1 MKRPLACEKRKFGLV
16 PVHAAA
22 HSAAKGE
29 SRVSDKPKKSY
40 DELRSARWFAP
51 DDLRSMGHRSRARQM
66 GLSDEDWAGKPV
78 IAIINTWSDLSPCHH
93 HLRDRA
99 EWVKRGILQAG
110 GMPAELPVHDFS
122 EQFLKPTSM
131 LYRNMGA
138 MEVEETL
145 RSHPVDGAVLLGGC
159 DKSTPALIM
168 GAISM
173 GIPFIFMPA
182 GAMLRGNYAGQ
193 KLGSGTDVW
202 KYWDERR
209 AGTIGKTEW
218 DGVES
223 GIARSY
229 GTCMT
234 MGTASTMM
242 SIAEGFGLTL
252 PGASSIPA
260 PDAAHKR
267 MAAACGRRA
276 VDMVWEDL
284 TPDKIITRAATRNAT
299 AVAMATGCSTNAI
312 IHLIAMARRAGIEW
326 GLDDLD
332 TVGREVPVLANL
344 RPSGTEYLMEDF
356 FYAGGL
362 PALMKELGDQLDL
375 SATTVTGKTMG
386 DGIENAVNYND
397 DVIRPLSN
405 PVYHE
410 GSLAVLRGNLA
421 PDGAVIKPAACDPKF
436 HTHSGPAIVADSYD
450 DLKKIINDENY
461 PMTPEHVLV
470 LRNAGP
476 QGGPG
481 MPEWGMIP
489 MPKALLK
496 DGHRDMV
503 RLSDARMSGTSYGA
517 CILHVAP
524 EAFIGGPLALIET
537 GDIITLDV
545 PGRVLSVNL
554 TEAEM
559 EARRANWVAP
569 EPRYERG
576 YGYMFSK
583 HVEQADK
590 GCDFDF
596 LKTEFGA
603 PVSEPE
609 IN

>member
-1 MKRPLACEKRKFGLV
+1 M
-16 PVHAAA
+16 
-22 HSAAKGE
+22 
-29 SRVSDKPKKSY
+29 PKTPE
-40 DELRSARWFAP
+40 ELRSARWFAP
-51 DDLRSMGHRSRARQM
+51 DDLRSMGHRSRAMQM
-66 GLSDEDWAGKPV
+66 GLDGADWEGKPV

-99 EWVKRGILQAG
+99 EHVKRGVLQAG
-110 GMPAELPVHDFS
+110 GMPVEMPVHSFS

-138 MEVEETL
+138 LEVEETL
-145 RSHPVDGAVLLGGC
+145 RAHPIDGAVLLGGC

-168 GAISM
+168 GAVSM
-173 GIPFIFMPA
+173 GLPFIFLPA

-193 KLGSGTDVW
+193 TLGSGTDVW

-209 AGTIGKTEW
+209 AGTISKQEW
-218 DGVES
+218 DGVQG

-242 SIAEGFGLTL
+242 SIAEAWGLTL
-252 PGASSIPA
+252 PGASAIPA
-260 PDAAHKR
+260 PDAGHKR
-267 MAAACGRRA
+267 MAAACGRRI

-284 TPDKIITRAATRNAT
+284 TPAQIMTWQSTRNAVT
-299 AVAMATGCSTNAI
+299 VAMATGCSTNAI
-312 IHLIAMARRAGIEW
+312 IHLIAMARRAGI
-326 GLDDLD
+326 GLTLD
-332 TVGREVPVLANL
+332 HLDEIGHTTPVLANI
-344 RPSGTEYLMEDF
+344 RPSGKQYLMEDF

-362 PALMKELGDQLDL
+362 PALMMELGDMLEL
-375 SATTVTGKTMG
+375 SATTVNRRTLG
-386 DGIENAVNYND
+386 DNIAGAVNYND

-421 PDGAVIKPAACDPKF
+421 PDGAVIKPAAMDPRFQK
-436 HTHSGPAIVADSYD
+436 HKGPAIVADSYAA
-450 DLKKIINDENY
+450 LKEIINDENY
-461 PMTPEHVLV
+461 PMTPDHVLV

-496 DGHRDMV
+496 QGHRDMM

-517 CILHVAP
+517 CVLHVAP

-537 GDIITLDV
+537 GDIIEMDIPNRTLN
-545 PGRVLSVNL
+545 VLLSD
-554 TEAEM
+554 AELA
-559 EARRANWVAP
+559 ARRAKWAP
-569 EPRYERG
+569 PAPRYERG
-576 YGYMFSK
+576 YGRMFSQ
-583 HVEQADK
+583 HVEQADR

-596 LKTEFGA
+596 LRTDFGA
-603 PVSEPE
+603 PVPEPE

>member
-1 MKRPLACEKRKFGLV
+1 MSK
-16 PVHAAA
+16 
-22 HSAAKGE
+22 
-29 SRVSDKPKKSY
+29 KPE
-40 DELRSARWFAP
+40 DLRSARWFAP
-51 DDLRSMGHRSRARQM
+51 DDLRSMGHRSRAMQM
-66 GLSDEDWAGKPV
+66 GLDRADWEGKPV

-99 EWVKRGILQAG
+99 EFVKKGVWQAG
-110 GMPAELPVHDFS
+110 GMPVEMPVHSFS

-138 MEVEETL
+138 LEVEETL
-145 RSHPVDGAVLLGGC
+145 RAHPIDGAVLMGGC
-159 DKSTPALIM
+159 DKSTPALVM
-168 GAISM
+168 GAVSM
-173 GIPFIFMPA
+173 GLPFIFLPA
-182 GAMLRGNYAGQ
+182 GAMLRGNYAGE

-218 DGVES
+218 DGVQG

-242 SIAEGFGLTL
+242 SIADAWGLTL

-260 PDAAHKR
+260 PDAGHKR
-267 MAAACGRRA
+267 MAASCGRRI
-276 VDMVWEDL
+276 VEMVWEDL
-284 TPDKIITRAATRNAT
+284 TPDRIMTEASTRNAVT
-299 AVAMATGCSTNAI
+299 VAMATGCSTNAI
-312 IHLIAMARRAGIEW
+312 IHLIAMARRAGVPL

-332 TVGREVPVLANL
+332 AIGRTTPVIANI
-344 RPSGTEYLMEDF
+344 RPSGKDYLMEDF

-362 PALMKELGDQLDL
+362 PALMRELGDKLEL
-375 SATTVTGKTMG
+375 SAINVTGKTLG
-386 DGIENAVNYND
+386 DCIAEARNFND

-421 PDGAVIKPAACDPKF
+421 PDGAVIKPAAMDARFLK
-436 HTHSGPAIVADSYD
+436 HSGPAIVADSYAE
-450 DLKKIINDENY
+450 LKKIVNDEDY
-461 PMTPEHVLV
+461 PMTPDHVLV

-496 DGHRDMV
+496 QGDRDML

-524 EAFIGGPLALIET
+524 EAFVGGPLALIET
-537 GDIITLDV
+537 GDIIEIDV
-545 PGRVLSVNL
+545 PNRSLEVRLDA
-554 TEAEM
+554 AEL
-559 EARRANWVAP
+559 ATRRARWTPP

-576 YGYMFSK
+576 YGWIFAK

-596 LKTEFGA
+596 LRRDFGG
-603 PVSEPE
+603 PVPEPE

>member
-1 MKRPLACEKRKFGLV
+1 MTK
-16 PVHAAA
+16 
-22 HSAAKGE
+22 
-29 SRVSDKPKKSY
+29 KPQ
-40 DELRSARWFAP
+40 DLRSARWFAP
-51 DDLRSMGHRSRARQM
+51 DDLRSMGHRSRAMQM
-66 GLSDEDWAGKPV
+66 GMDGEDWEGKPV

-99 EWVKRGILQAG
+99 EFVKKGVYQAG
-110 GMPAELPVHDFS
+110 GTPVEMPVHSFS

-138 MEVEETL
+138 LEVEETL
-145 RSHPVDGAVLLGGC
+145 RAHPIDGAVLLGGC
-159 DKSTPALIM
+159 DKSTPALVM
-168 GAISM
+168 GAVSM
-173 GIPFIFMPA
+173 GLPFIFMPA

-193 KLGSGTDVW
+193 TLGSGTDVW

-209 AGTIGKTEW
+209 AGTIGKEQW
-218 DGVES
+218 DGVQG

-242 SIAEGFGLTL
+242 SIAEGWGLTL
-252 PGASSIPA
+252 PGASAIPA
-260 PDAAHKR
+260 PDAGHKR
-267 MAAACGRRA
+267 MATACGRRA
-276 VDMVWEDL
+276 VEMVWEDL
-284 TPDKIITRAATRNAT
+284 TPDRIMTWASTRNAVR
-299 AVAMATGCSTNAI
+299 VAMATGCSTNAI
-312 IHLIAMARRAGIEW
+312 IHMIAMARRAGVELT
-326 GLDDLD
+326 LDHLD
-332 TVGREVPVLANL
+332 EIGRETPVIANI
-344 RPSGTEYLMEDF
+344 RPSGKEYLMEDF

-362 PALMKELGDQLDL
+362 PALMKELGDALDL
-375 SATTVTGKTMG
+375 TALTVNGKTIG
-386 DGIENAVNYND
+386 ENIAPAINYND

-421 PDGAVIKPAACDPKF
+421 PDGAVIKPAAMDPKF
-436 HTHSGPAIVADSYD
+436 QTHRGPAIVADSYAQ
-450 DLKKIINDENY
+450 LKEIINDEDY
-461 PMTPEHVLV
+461 PMTSDHVLV

-496 DGHRDMV
+496 QGHRDML

-517 CILHVAP
+517 CVLHVAP
-524 EAFIGGPLALIET
+524 EAFVGGPLALIET
-537 GDIITLDV
+537 GDTIEVDV
-545 PGRVLSVNL
+545 PNRSLRVDL
-554 TEAEM
+554 TEAEL
-559 EARRANWVAP
+559 ADRRAKWQPAA
-569 EPRYERG
+569 PRYERG
-576 YGYMFSK
+576 YGKLFSQ

-596 LKTEFGA
+596 LRSDAGA
-603 PVSEPE
+603 PEPEPE

>member
-1 MKRPLACEKRKFGLV
+1 MTK
-16 PVHAAA
+16 
-22 HSAAKGE
+22 
-29 SRVSDKPKKSY
+29 KPE
-40 DELRSARWFAP
+40 DLRSARWFAP
-51 DDLRSMGHRSRARQM
+51 DDLRSMGHRSRAMQM
-66 GLSDEDWAGKPV
+66 GLDGEDWTGKPV
-78 IAIINTWSDLSPCHH
+78 IAVINTWSDLSPCHH

-99 EWVKRGILQAG
+99 EFVKRGVLQAG
-110 GMPAELPVHDFS
+110 GLPVEMPVHSFS

-138 MEVEETL
+138 LEVEETL
-145 RSHPVDGAVLLGGC
+145 RAHPIDGAVLLGGC
-159 DKSTPALIM
+159 DKSTPALVM
-168 GAISM
+168 GAVSA
-173 GIPFIFMPA
+173 GLPFIFMPA

-209 AGTIGKTEW
+209 AGNITKDQW
-218 DGVES
+218 DGVQG

-234 MGTASTMM
+234 MCTASTVM
-242 SIAEGFGLTL
+242 SIAEGWGLTL
-252 PGASSIPA
+252 PGASAIPA
-260 PDAAHKR
+260 PDAGHKR
-267 MAAACGRRA
+267 MAKACGRRI

-284 TPDKIITRAATRNAT
+284 TPTRVMTPASTRNAVT
-299 AVAMATGCSTNAI
+299 VAMATGCSTNAI
-312 IHLIAMARRAGIEW
+312 IHLIAMARRAGIDLK
-326 GLDDLD
+326 LDDLD
-332 TVGREVPVLANL
+332 AIGRTTPVLANL
-344 RPSGTEYLMEDF
+344 RPSGKEYLMEDF

-362 PALMKELGDQLDL
+362 PALMAELGDKLDL
-375 SATTVTGKTMG
+375 SVTTVSGRTLGEDI
-386 DGIENAVNYND
+386 DGAVNYND

-421 PDGAVIKPAACDPKF
+421 PDGAVIKPAAMDPKF
-436 HTHSGPAIVADSYD
+436 QKHAGPAIVADSYAE
-450 DLKKIINDENY
+450 LKTIINDEDY
-461 PMTPEHVLV
+461 PMTPDHVLV

-496 DGHRDMV
+496 KGHRDMV

-524 EAFIGGPLALIET
+524 EAFIGGPLALIQT
-537 GDIITLDV
+537 GDIVEMDIPNRTLNV
-545 PGRVLSVNL
+545 RL
-554 TEAEM
+554 TDAEL
-559 EARRANWVAP
+559 AQRRAAWTPPA
-569 EPRYERG
+569 PRYERG
-576 YGYMFSK
+576 YGKMFSQN
-583 HVEQADK
+583 VEQADK

-596 LKTEFGA
+596 LRTDFGG
-603 PVSEPE
+603 PVPEPE

>member
-1 MKRPLACEKRKFGLV
+1 MARKT
-16 PVHAAA
+16 PDH
-22 HSAAKGE
+22 
-29 SRVSDKPKKSY
+29 
-40 DELRSARWFAP
+40 LRSARWFAP
-51 DDLRSMGHRSRARQM
+51 DDLRSMGHRSRAMQM
-66 GLSDEDWAGKPV
+66 GWSGEDWEAKPV

-110 GMPAELPVHDFS
+110 GTPVEMPVHSFS

-138 MEVEETL
+138 LEVEETL
-145 RSHPVDGAVLLGGC
+145 RAHPIDGAVLMGGC
-159 DKSTPALIM
+159 DKSTPALVM
-168 GAISM
+168 GALSA
-173 GIPFIFMPA
+173 GLPFVFLPA
-182 GAMLRGNYAGQ
+182 GAMLRGNYAGE

-209 AGTIGKTEW
+209 AGTIGKEEW
-218 DGVES
+218 DGVQG

-252 PGASSIPA
+252 PGASAIPA
-260 PDAAHKR
+260 PDASHKR

-276 VDMVWEDL
+276 VEMVWEDL
-284 TPDKIITRAATRNAT
+284 TPDKIVTWAATRNAVT
-299 AVAMATGCSTNAI
+299 VAMATGCSTNAI
-312 IHLIAMARRAGIEW
+312 IHLIAMARRAGIPLT
-326 GLDDLD
+326 LDHLD
-332 TVGREVPVLANL
+332 SIGRTTPVLANI
-344 RPSGTEYLMEDF
+344 RPSGKEYLMEDF
-356 FYAGGL
+356 YYAGGL
-362 PALMKELGDQLDL
+362 PALMKELGDRLDL
-375 SATTVTGKTMG
+375 TARTVSGKTLG
-386 DGIENAVNYND
+386 EDISGAVNYNS
-397 DVIRPLSN
+397 DVIRSLSN

-410 GSLAVLRGNLA
+410 GSLAVLKGNLA
-421 PDGAVIKPAACDPKF
+421 PDGAVIKPAAMDPKF
-436 HTHSGPAIVADSYD
+436 QTHRGPAIVADSYAEM
-450 DLKKIINDENY
+450 KAIINDESY
-461 PMTPEHVLV
+461 PMTPDHVLV

-476 QGGPG
+476 LGGPG

-496 DGHRDMV
+496 HGIRDMV

-524 EAFIGGPLALIET
+524 EAYIGGPLALIET
-537 GDIITLDV
+537 GDMIELDV
-545 PGRVLSVNL
+545 PNRILNVAVS
-554 TEAEM
+554 EADLAE
-559 EARRANWVAP
+559 RRARWTAP
-569 EPRYERG
+569 APRYERG
-576 YGYMFSK
+576 YGQMFIQ

-596 LKTEFGA
+596 LRTDFGA
-603 PVSEPE
+603 PVPEPE

>member
-1 MKRPLACEKRKFGLV
+1 MKKRPE
-16 PVHAAA
+16 
-22 HSAAKGE
+22 
-29 SRVSDKPKKSY
+29 D
-40 DELRSARWFAP
+40 LRSARWFAP
-51 DDLRSMGHRSRARQM
+51 DDLRSMGHRSRAMQM
-66 GLSDEDWAGKPV
+66 GLDGEDWEGKPV

-99 EWVKRGILQAG
+99 KFVKKGVYQAG
-110 GMPAELPVHDFS
+110 GMPVELPVHSFS

-138 MEVEETL
+138 MEVEETI
-145 RSHPVDGAVLLGGC
+145 RSHPIDGVVLMGGC

-168 GAISM
+168 GALSM

-209 AGTIGKTEW
+209 AGNIGKEEW
-218 DGVES
+218 DGVQG

-260 PDAAHKR
+260 PDAGHKR
-267 MAAACGRRA
+267 MAAACGRRI

-284 TPDKIITRAATRNAT
+284 TPDKIVTPAATANAT
-299 AVAMATGCSTNAI
+299 VVAMATGCSTNAI
-312 IHLIAMARRAGIEW
+312 IHLVAMAKRAGIDW

-332 TVGREVPVLANL
+332 RIGHQVPVLANI
-344 RPSGTEYLMEDF
+344 RPSGSEYLMEDF

-362 PALMKELGDQLDL
+362 PALMKELGDKLDL
-375 SATTVTGKTMG
+375 SVLTVNGKSVG
-386 DGIENAVNYND
+386 ENIASAVNYNE

-436 HTHSGPAIVADSYD
+436 HKHSGPAIVADSYPE
-450 DLKKIINDENY
+450 LKKIVADPDY
-461 PMTPEHVLV
+461 PMTPDHVLV

-489 MPKALLK
+489 MPQALLK

-503 RLSDARMSGTSYGA
+503 RLSDARMSGTSFGA
-517 CILHVAP
+517 CVLHVAP
-524 EAFIGGPLALIET
+524 ESFIGGPLALIET
-537 GDIITLDV
+537 GDIIELDV
-545 PGRVLSVNL
+545 PNRVLRVDISDEEL
-554 TEAEM
+554 
-559 EARRANWVAP
+559 ARRRENWTQP

-576 YGYMFSK
+576 YGHMFSR
-583 HVEQADK
+583 HIEQADK

-596 LKTEFGA
+596 LRTDFGK
-603 PVSEPE
+603 PVPEPE
-609 IN
+609 IY

>member
-1 MKRPLACEKRKFGLV
+1 MTKTK
-16 PVHAAA
+16 
-22 HSAAKGE
+22 
-29 SRVSDKPKKSY
+29 KPE
-40 DELRSARWFAP
+40 ELRSARWFAP
-51 DDLRSMGHRSRARQM
+51 DDLRSMGHRSRAMQM
-66 GLSDEDWAGKPV
+66 GWNADDWEGKPV
-78 IAIINTWSDLSPCHH
+78 IAVINTWSDLSPCHH

-110 GMPAELPVHDFS
+110 GTPVEMPVHSFS

-138 MEVEETL
+138 LEVEETL
-145 RSHPVDGAVLLGGC
+145 RSHPIDGVVLMGGC
-159 DKSTPALIM
+159 DKSTPALVM
-168 GAISM
+168 GAVSM
-173 GIPFIFMPA
+173 GLPFIFMPA
-182 GAMLRGNYAGQ
+182 GAMLRGNYAGE

-209 AGTIGKTEW
+209 AGTINKEQW
-218 DGVES
+218 DGVQG

-260 PDAAHKR
+260 PDAGHKR

-284 TPDKIITRAATRNAT
+284 TPDKIVTWESTRNAVT
-299 AVAMATGCSTNAI
+299 VAMATGCSTNAI
-312 IHLIAMARRAGIEW
+312 IHLIAMARRAGIPLTLEH
-326 GLDDLD
+326 LDEIGH
-332 TVGREVPVLANL
+332 TTPVLANI
-344 RPSGTEYLMEDF
+344 RPTGKEYLMEDF

-362 PALMKELGDQLDL
+362 PALMKELGDKLDL
-375 SATTVTGKTMG
+375 GVTTVTGKTLG
-386 DGIENAVNYND
+386 ETIADAQNYND

-410 GSLAVLRGNLA
+410 GSLAVLKGNLA
-421 PDGAVIKPAACDPKF
+421 PDGAVIKPAAMDPKF
-436 HTHSGPAIVADSYD
+436 QTHKGPAIVADSYAE
-450 DLKKIINDENY
+450 LKKIINDEDY
-461 PMTPEHVLV
+461 PMTPDHVMV

-517 CILHVAP
+517 CVLHVAP
-524 EAFIGGPLALIET
+524 ESYVGGPLALIET
-537 GDIITLDV
+537 GDIIEMDIPNRTLNV
-545 PGRVLSVNL
+545 VLSE
-554 TEAEM
+554 TELAE
-559 EARRANWVAP
+559 RRARWQAP
-569 EPRYERG
+569 APRYERG
-576 YGYMFSK
+576 YGKMFSS

-596 LKTEFGA
+596 LRTDFGG
-603 PVSEPE
+603 PVPEPE

>member
-1 MKRPLACEKRKFGLV
+1 MTK
-16 PVHAAA
+16 
-22 HSAAKGE
+22 
-29 SRVSDKPKKSY
+29 KPE
-40 DELRSARWFAP
+40 DLRSARWFAP
-51 DDLRSMGHRSRARQM
+51 DDLRSMGHRSRAMQM
-66 GLSDEDWAGKPV
+66 GLTSEDWTGKPV

-110 GMPAELPVHDFS
+110 GMPVEMPVHSFS

-131 LYRNMGA
+131 LYRNLGA

-145 RSHPVDGAVLLGGC
+145 RAHPIDGAVLMGGC
-159 DKSTPALIM
+159 DKSTPALVM
-168 GAISM
+168 GAVSM
-173 GIPFIFMPA
+173 GLPFIFMPA

-209 AGTIGKTEW
+209 AGNIGKEQW
-218 DGVES
+218 EGVQG

-260 PDAAHKR
+260 PDAEHKR

-276 VDMVWEDL
+276 VEMVWEDL
-284 TPDKIITRAATRNAT
+284 TPDKIINPVSTRNASII
-299 AVAMATGCSTNAI
+299 AMATGCSTNAI
-312 IHLIAMARRAGIEW
+312 IHLIAMARRAGVDW

-332 TVGREVPVLANL
+332 QVGHEVPVLGNI
-344 RPSGTEYLMEDF
+344 RPSGAEYLMEDF

-362 PALMKELGDQLDL
+362 PALMQELGDKLDL
-375 SATTVTGKTMG
+375 SVITVTGKTLG
-386 DGIENAVNYND
+386 DCIKGAVNYNK

-421 PDGAVIKPAACDPKF
+421 PDGAVIKPAAMDPKF
-436 HTHSGPAIVADSYD
+436 HVHSGPAIVADSYSEM
-450 DLKKIINDENY
+450 KIIINDPDY
-461 PMTPEHVLV
+461 PMNPNHVLV

-489 MPKALLK
+489 MPQALLK

-517 CILHVAP
+517 CVLHVAP
-524 EAFIGGPLALIET
+524 EAFIGGPLALIQN
-537 GDIITLDV
+537 GDIIEIDIPNRSILVKISD
-545 PGRVLSVNL
+545 
-554 TEAEM
+554 EEM
-559 EARRANWVAP
+559 AVRRAAWSTP

-576 YGYMFSK
+576 YGQMFAR

-596 LKTEFGA
+596 LTTEFGV
-603 PVSEPE
+603 PVPEPE

>member
-1 MKRPLACEKRKFGLV
+1 MTKRPE
-16 PVHAAA
+16 
-22 HSAAKGE
+22 
-29 SRVSDKPKKSY
+29 D
-40 DELRSARWFAP
+40 LRSARWFAP
-51 DDLRSMGHRSRARQM
+51 DDLRSMGHRSRAMQM
-66 GLSDEDWAGKPV
+66 GLSDKDWDGKPV

-99 EWVKRGILQAG
+99 AFVKQGVYQAG
-110 GMPAELPVHDFS
+110 GMPVEMPVHSFS

-138 MEVEETL
+138 LEVEETL
-145 RSHPVDGAVLLGGC
+145 RSHPIDGAVLMGGC

-168 GAISM
+168 GAISA
-173 GIPFIFMPA
+173 GLPFIFMPA
-182 GAMLRGNYAGQ
+182 GAMLRGNYAGE

-209 AGTIGKTEW
+209 AGTITKDQW
-218 DGVES
+218 DGVQG

-242 SIAEGFGLTL
+242 SIAEGWGLTL

-260 PDAAHKR
+260 PDAGHKR

-284 TPDKIITRAATRNAT
+284 TPDKIMTRESTMNAVT
-299 AVAMATGCSTNAI
+299 VAMATGCSTNAI
-312 IHLIAMARRAGIEW
+312 IHLIAMARRAGIDLR
-326 GLDDLD
+326 LDDLD
-332 TVGREVPVLANL
+332 AIGRTTPVIANI
-344 RPSGTEYLMEDF
+344 RPSGTDYLMEDF

-362 PALMKELGDQLDL
+362 PALMAALGNKLDL
-375 SATTVTGKTMG
+375 SVTTVTGSTLG
-386 DGIENAVNYND
+386 ACIDGAKNHNS

-405 PVYHE
+405 PVYKE
-410 GSLAVLRGNLA
+410 GSLAVLKGNLA
-421 PDGAVIKPAACDPKF
+421 PDGAVIKPAAMDQKF
-436 HTHSGPAIVADSYD
+436 QRHAGPAIVADSYD
-450 DLKKIINDENY
+450 ALKDIINDEDY
-461 PMTPEHVLV
+461 PMTADHVLI

-496 DGHRDMV
+496 QGHRDML

-524 EAFIGGPLALIET
+524 ESFVGGPLALIRT
-537 GDIITLDV
+537 GDIIELDV
-545 PGRVLSVNL
+545 PARSLNVRLSEDEL
-554 TEAEM
+554 TE
-559 EARRANWVAP
+559 RRAAWVAP
-569 EPRYERG
+569 EARYERG
-576 YGYMFSK
+576 YGKMYIQ

-596 LKTEFGA
+596 LRTDFGA
-603 PVSEPE
+603 TVPEPE